1 MFSKTKLDHDASL
14 ETSSAKADDHNEE
27 KKPMQRHTHSKFV
40 DGSCEMTLIIFCNC
54 RDQHY
59 HLSTASTLQHTHHTK
74 LPLKAI
80 PQNGAMLSEQEEHA
94 ELLNCLFDCQL
105 KRLKVAK
112 VIENVKG
119 EGVAACVN
127 LHR

>member
-1 MFSKTKLDHDASL
+1 
-14 ETSSAKADDHNEE
+14 
-27 KKPMQRHTHSKFV
+27 
-40 DGSCEMTLIIFCNC
+40 MTLIIFCNC

-94 ELLNCLFDCQL
+94 ELLNCLFDCRL
-105 KRLKVAK
+105 KRSEVAK

-119 EGVAACVN
+119 KVSTSIDPMTVQN
-127 LHR
+127 LRNKSLNLINKQSGYSSDLTDPSKTIKKLKE

>member
-1 MFSKTKLDHDASL
+1 
-14 ETSSAKADDHNEE
+14 
-27 KKPMQRHTHSKFV
+27 
-40 DGSCEMTLIIFCNC
+40 
-54 RDQHY
+54 
-59 HLSTASTLQHTHHTK
+59 
-74 LPLKAI
+74 LKAI

-127 LHR
+127 LHRWCDKAGGNAPQGLVYGCHFISKQAEVLWLIHAGYLQH